1 MELSKNKKAVYK
13 RKLYQRKKK
22 ELENLIFEK
31 RLYQIA
37 TWFLLLVV
45 IGQFI
50 LNSI

>member
-37 TWFLLLVV
+37 TWFLSIAL
-45 IGQFI
+45 IAQFI